1 MSCRPPECGATC
13 SSGARPPTG
22 STIGRTPSTSRRCT
36 AARPKGTEPVAQ
48 PVAHPHGG
56 DCTSLGTRLGGSGR
70 LDTPRRVRPGH
81 WARSHCLGFPSP
93 PPPPS
98 LTSPPPSHRLRPC
111 RRYLLYNPHPT
122 EEEQVAIN
130 AACLAV
136 QLNLTASK
144 LRCDRETEALALA
157 LALTTSPSPS
167 PCLRLCPCPCPCPR
181 PRPDPNPN
189 PTLTPTPTLLLTKPM
204 TVTLVPTLTLHLHLH
219 LARTRR
225 SRTRSMH
232 CSCSLS
238 TRRRSTEA
246 RRRTRSAA
254 WPEWP
259 EGSSYILCLGS
270 SGNAGHLPLV
280 LYGPRR
286 PRACKWRPS
295 GRQSRATAA

>member
-189 PTLTPTPTLLLTKPM
+189 PNLNPNPKPTPNQTHDSNISPNPNPTPTPTPS
-204 TVTLVPTLTLHLHLH
+204 PNQA
-219 LARTRR
+219 LAHAEHALQLQPEHPKALYR
-225 SRTRSMH
+225 SAQAHTQRSMA
-232 CSCSLS
+232 
-238 TRRRSTEA
+238 RVA
-246 RRRTRSAA
+246 RRLFLHT
-254 WPEWP
+254 
-259 EGSSYILCLGS
+259 LLG
-270 SGNAGHLPLV
+270 
-280 LYGPRR
+280 
-286 PRACKWRPS
+286 
-295 GRQSRATAA
+295 